1 MVGVTEHIQRATSV
15 LVALVSAATA
25 VSVSAF
31 TLTLDHQRVPTTVE
45 GVSVTLFVSG
55 PITIDVTDGVAS
67 VRIDGTVDLSDV
79 QKHFASI
86 LHARTASRRCGDI
99 ISIEDATLRSMQT
112 GGESVAEV
120 VAKAGIRQ
128 NRCDTD
134 GTTLSSSSVTTG
146 VLALYLK
153 PRVDHGQL
161 AFDVEIR
168 PTTTPA
174 IATVLR
180 DPAIF
185 RFLVTTVSGSLSSAI
200 GPSTLAAPLSREA
213 ASYDP
218 DVQAAFFQALP
229 GGALAA
235 HLVVVLHVPLAKFL
249 DWHVGG

>member
-1 MVGVTEHIQRATSV
+1 MVGVTEHIQRATRV

-45 GVSVTLFVSG
+45 GVAVTLFVTG
-55 PITIDVTDGVAS
+55 PVTIDVADGVAS
-67 VRIDGTVDLSDV
+67 VHIDGTVDLSDV
-79 QKHFASI
+79 QKNFASI

-99 ISIEDATLRSMQT
+99 ISIEDATLRSKQN

-120 VAKAGIRQ
+120 VAKASIRQ
-128 NRCDTD
+128 GRCDTD
-134 GTTLSSSSVTTG
+134 GVTPITSSVTTG

-161 AFDVEIR
+161 AFDLEVR
-168 PTTTPA
+168 PMTTPA
-174 IATVLR
+174 IATLFR
-180 DPAIF
+180 DPAMF
-185 RFLVTTVSGSLSSAI
+185 RLLVTTVSGSLSSAI

-218 DVQAAFFQALP
+218 DVQAASFQAFP
-229 GGALAA
+229 GGALVA